1 MTKKYLVTWEAF
13 HSAAREL
20 AARQLPA
27 EQWKGII
34 AVTRGGMAP
43 ALVLA
48 RELGIHHIDTICIS
62 SYDHDQQRSLR
73 VLKDADKGVGDGE
86 GYLVVDDLV
95 DSGDTARAL
104 RELFPKAK
112 LVTVF
117 AKPQGKPLVDEYVID
132 IAQDTWIEQPWDMAP
147 AFQPPLSGRD

>member
-13 HSAAREL
+13 HQAAREL

-27 EQWKGII
+27 EQWKGIV

-48 RELGIHHIDTICIS
+48 RELGIHSLDTVCIS
-62 SYDHDQQRSLR
+62 SYDHDHQRGLNIIKPASDL
-73 VLKDADKGVGDGE
+73 VGDGE
-86 GYLVVDDLV
+86 GWLIVDDLV
-95 DSGDTARAL
+95 DSGATAKAL
-104 RELFPKAK
+104 REMYPKAK
-112 LVTVF
+112 LVAVF
-117 AKPQGKPLVDEYVID
+117 AKPAGKPLVDEYVID
-132 IAQDTWIEQPWDMAP
+132 IAQDTWIEQPWDMGP